1 MKEDVMFA
9 KFAPGQ
15 RISVDE
21 YILFSEMKRRVTQD
35 VLEGRN
41 IP

>member
-1 MKEDVMFA
+1 MKEDVMHV
-9 KFAPGQ
+9 KFELGQ

-21 YILFSEMKRRVTQD
+21 YIPFSEMKRRVTQD